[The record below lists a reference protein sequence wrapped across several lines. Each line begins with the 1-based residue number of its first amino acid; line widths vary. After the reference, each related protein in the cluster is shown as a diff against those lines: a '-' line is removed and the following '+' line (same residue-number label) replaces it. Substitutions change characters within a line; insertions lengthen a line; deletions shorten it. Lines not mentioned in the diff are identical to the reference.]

1 MNFFWR
7 MGLLLAGMLA
17 VVIGL
22 SVITGISWL
31 DLSWVMPD
39 NVVSTFG
46 PTLDN
51 LWLVILWITGIIFVV
66 TEITLLVFMVKY
78 RHKEDRKADYIH
90 GSNKAEVV
98 WTSITFVIVMA
109 LAFYTKGIWDEIRD
123 PNLIPADAYP
133 IHMMANQFEWNA
145 TYAGADG
152 EFDTSDDFVSRNVLH
167 IPVDRPV
174 VVQLEAEDVIH
185 SFFLPEFRVKQDAV
199 PGMSTLVWFEAT
211 RTGEFTLACAELCGL
226 GHYTMG
232 GTVIVHS
239 QADFQ
244 DWLAQQQAAAEDD

>member
-22 SVITGISWL
+22 SVITDISWL

-78 RHKEDRKADYIH
+78 RQKEDRKAD
-90 GSNKAEVV
+90 
-98 WTSITFVIVMA
+98 
-109 LAFYTKGIWDEIRD
+109 
-123 PNLIPADAYP
+123 
-133 IHMMANQFEWNA
+133 
-145 TYAGADG
+145 
-152 EFDTSDDFVSRNVLH
+152 
-167 IPVDRPV
+167 
-174 VVQLEAEDVIH
+174 
-185 SFFLPEFRVKQDAV
+185 
-199 PGMSTLVWFEAT
+199 
-211 RTGEFTLACAELCGL
+211 
-226 GHYTMG
+226 
-232 GTVIVHS
+232 
-239 QADFQ
+239 
-244 DWLAQQQAAAEDD
+244 